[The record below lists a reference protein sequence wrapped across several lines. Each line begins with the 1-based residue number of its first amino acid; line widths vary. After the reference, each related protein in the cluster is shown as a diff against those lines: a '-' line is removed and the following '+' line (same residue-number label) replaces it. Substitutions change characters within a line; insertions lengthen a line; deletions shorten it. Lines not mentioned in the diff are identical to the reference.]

1 MLENRIA
8 KLEERVARLEAGQ
21 RSARPRER
29 EPQSPMEVLEHLQSK
44 TGEDYA
50 RDGRSGAVTYAGA
63 ARLNDRDYLWVRE
76 HAVPDL
82 AEADWTTAA
91 RLLECLGSPSRLAL
105 LTALLDEP
113 RTSRQLQESL
123 GETST
128 GHLYHHLRDLQA
140 TGLLVQRRRGTYELA
155 PHTVVPLLAIMA
167 VALDLGAGT
176 GVETEVGK

>member
-1 MLENRIA
+1 MTE
-8 KLEERVARLEAGQ
+8 LEERMARLEAAQ
-21 RSARPRER
+21 RSGPPCGHG
-29 EPQSPMEVLEHLQSK
+29 PQAPLEALEHLRDRM
-44 TGEDYA
+44 GEEHA
-50 RDGRSGAVTYAGA
+50 RAGRSGAVTYAGA

-82 AEADWTTAA
+82 AEADWTVAA

-105 LTALLDEP
+105 LTALLDAP
-113 RTSRQLQESL
+113 RTSRQLQEAL

-155 PHTVVPLLAIMA
+155 PHTVVPLLAIVA
-167 VALDLGAGT
+167 VALDLGAGAP
-176 GVETEVGK
+176 GETEPEADA